1 MDGAR
6 EKAFQ
11 GESFSFG
18 SGEGGTFVEG
28 WGCEEGFTLGD
39 EVSWGIAKGNRR
51 EGTSRAQD
59 SGVLA
64 GRG

>member
-11 GESFSFG
+11 GESFAFG

-28 WGCEEGFTLGD
+28 WGREEGFTLGG
-39 EVSWGIAKGNRR
+39 EVSCGIMKGDRR
-51 EGTSRAQD
+51 EGTSRAQ
-59 SGVLA
+59 GKGTLA